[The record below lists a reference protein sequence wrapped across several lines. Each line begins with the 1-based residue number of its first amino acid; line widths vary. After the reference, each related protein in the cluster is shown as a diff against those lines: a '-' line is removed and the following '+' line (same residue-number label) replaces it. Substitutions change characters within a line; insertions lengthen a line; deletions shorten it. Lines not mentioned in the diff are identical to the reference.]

1 LFKSVLEGF
10 SLYEEAANNL
20 FEMKTM
26 IQSNPTTGE
35 LQRVVEQNRDR
46 AALSNETAGASAA
59 LGEYL
64 YHMGKTAFRHLQV
77 SRARTAL
84 VESLV
89 LCDMATDMR
98 GVAIAIAGV
107 AVCAH
112 SEGRES
118 LAARLFGLADWVASE
133 NRVAIWPPP
142 EEHDYAAQV
151 SATQEALGSLEFAHA
166 TVQGEALSVDDALE
180 MIRAE
185 YGSLKPQ

>member
-1 LFKSVLEGF
+1 
-10 SLYEEAANNL
+10 
-20 FEMKTM
+20 
-26 IQSNPTTGE
+26 
-35 LQRVVEQNRDR
+35 
-46 AALSNETAGASAA
+46 
-59 LGEYL
+59 
-64 YHMGKTAFRHLQV
+64 
-77 SRARTAL
+77 
-84 VESLV
+84 
-89 LCDMATDMR
+89 MAKDMR

-112 SEGRES
+112 SEGKES

-180 MIRAE
+180 MIRVE
-185 YGSLKPQ
+185 YSGIQ